1 MRKKIDVQV
10 DCPEGLMVSH
20 DRKWTTEALFNIL
33 DNAVK
38 YNSEGWKHLGIG
50 GMLGNV
56 CKD

>member
-1 MRKKIDVQV
+1 
-10 DCPEGLMVSH
+10 MVSH

-33 DNAVK
+33 DNAVEV
-38 YNSEGWKHLGIG
+38 YSGGWKHLGIN